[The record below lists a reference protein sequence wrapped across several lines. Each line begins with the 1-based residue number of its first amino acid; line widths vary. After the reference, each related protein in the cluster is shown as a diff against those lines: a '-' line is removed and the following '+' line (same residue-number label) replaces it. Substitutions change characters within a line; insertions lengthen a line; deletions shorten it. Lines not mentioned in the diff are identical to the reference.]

1 MRFFTYS
8 TLFVVSI
15 FLSSVTSAACSFDVE
30 VGDYLKFSTS
40 SMTAEKSCETISI
53 NMKHTG
59 KLPAKIMG
67 HNWVLTKTADV
78 QAVAMEGMRAGL
90 VVAKYVPPGDSR
102 VIAVSDVIGGGEST
116 TLVVSTASLTAGDD
130 YTFFCSFP
138 GHSYSMRGK
147 FQVI

>member
-8 TLFVVSI
+8 TLFVISI

-90 VVAKYVPPGDSR
+90 VAKYVPPGDSR
-102 VIAVSDVIGGGEST
+102 VIAVSDVIGGGE
-116 TLVVSTASLTAGDD
+116 STASLTAGDD